1 MCVEGEEGALE
12 LLGREDALG
21 EEVALRVVE
30 AEGDALAPCAGE
42 DGNTG
47 GGGGGGGCPPPP
59 PMLPPPPP
67 PSPCPSGEAE
77 VQAVGGGRGGE

>member
-42 DGNTG
+42 DGNT
-47 GGGGGGGCPPPP
+47 
-59 PMLPPPPP
+59 
-67 PSPCPSGEAE
+67 
-77 VQAVGGGRGGE
+77 VG